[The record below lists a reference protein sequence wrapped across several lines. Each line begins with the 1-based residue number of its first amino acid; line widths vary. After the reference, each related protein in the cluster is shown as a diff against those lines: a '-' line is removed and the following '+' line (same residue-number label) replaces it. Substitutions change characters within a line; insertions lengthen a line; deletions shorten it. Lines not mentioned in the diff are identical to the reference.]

1 MLHQT
6 GSALKIR
13 GKLKKVKN
21 YFFLRGTQLINTAL
35 QSFSKQCS
43 QEPHKSIENSSKILY
58 TEVQVKI
65 GSQRELLNKTFV
77 FPFSYKMIVISI
89 YCRSMI
95 PIYKYMSCLK
105 TKEKGTLHVFSVTT
119 QSDQETEK
127 INRCVKKKYLIFCNL
142 DF

>member
-1 MLHQT
+1 MLHKT

-21 YFFLRGTQLINTAL
+21 YFFFLRGTQLINTAL

-65 GSQRELLNKTFV
+65 GSQRELLNKTFC
-77 FPFSYKMIVISI
+77 FPFFV
-89 YCRSMI
+89 
-95 PIYKYMSCLK
+95 
-105 TKEKGTLHVFSVTT
+105 
-119 QSDQETEK
+119 
-127 INRCVKKKYLIFCNL
+127 
-142 DF
+142 